1 MKKPIKITRKFETI
15 TGVEQTEGIPL
26 EQEIA
31 KILETG
37 SGIEMVTEG
46 MYSDEY
52 IPEHDI
58 RADRFEL
65 ALEAAIKKEYLTK
78 QIKADKLAKREAEA
92 KEKADKEKE
101 TKTAEL
107 QAELAKLT
115 KTDKNETVQTSTT

>member
-1 MKKPIKITRKFETI
+1 MKKKYERKYQTLKGIET
-15 TGVEQTEGIPL
+15 TEGIPL

-37 SGIEMVTEG
+37 SGIEMITEG
-46 MYSDEY
+46 MYSEEY

-101 TKTAEL
+101 TRTAEL

-115 KTDKNETVQTSTT
+115 KTTGNETGQTSTT